1 MNSHG
6 VKRILV
12 AGALAILLLPY
23 GRSIAAETGEII
35 IHTGK
40 VDITHGVGG
49 AEPIDQLDISLTF
62 TNTEA
67 SEHGVCHSSDSP
79 ISGGLRLAVQ
89 QGACGTMSTAARVR
103 VPNFTRIAPRFFK
116 FEGVN
121 FLNVNIDALLRR
133 LPTPT
138 GTCGRFNLTMDALP
152 LDLSS
157 ITANPVALSIQL
169 PDGSTGCV
177 TVTNAIIE

>member
-1 MNSHG
+1 MNSHRA
-6 VKRILV
+6 KRILV
-12 AGALAILLLPY
+12 AGALAVLLLPY
-23 GRSIAAETGEII
+23 GRSIAAETGEIVV
-35 IHTGK
+35 HTGK

-67 SEHGVCHSSDSP
+67 SEHGVCHPSDNP
-79 ISGGLRLAVQ
+79 ITGGLRVALQ
-89 QGACGTMSTAARVR
+89 EGACGTISTAARVR
-103 VPNFTRIAPRFFK
+103 VPSFTRIAPGFFRF
-116 FEGVN
+116 EALN

-133 LPTPT
+133 LPTPK
-138 GTCGRFNLTMDALP
+138 GTCGRFNLTLDALP

-177 TVTNAIIE
+177 TVTNAIVE

>member
-1 MNSHG
+1 MNSRDATG
-6 VKRILV
+6 ILV
-12 AGALAILLLPY
+12 AGALAVLLLPY
-23 GRSIAAETGEII
+23 GRSMAAETGEVV
-35 IHTGK
+35 IHTGR

-49 AEPIDQLDISLTF
+49 VEPIDQLDISLTF

-67 SEHGVCHSSDSP
+67 SEGGVCHPSDNP
-79 ISGGLRLAVQ
+79 VTGGLRLAVQ
-89 QGACGTMSTAARVR
+89 EGACGSLSA
-103 VPNFTRIAPRFFK
+103 PTRLRIPKFIWIAPGFFK
-116 FEGVN
+116 FEGLN
-121 FLNVNIDALLRR
+121 FLNVSIDALLRR
-133 LPTPT
+133 LPKPT

-177 TVTNAIIE
+177 TVTNATIE

>member
-1 MNSHG
+1 MNSQRA
-6 VKRILV
+6 KRILV
-12 AGALAILLLPY
+12 IGALAFLLLPY

-35 IHTGK
+35 IHTGR

-49 AEPIDQLDISLTF
+49 SEPIDQLDVSLTF

-67 SEHGVCHSSDSP
+67 SEHGVCHRSDSP
-79 ISGGLRLAVQ
+79 VTGGLRLAVQ
-89 QGACGTMSTAARVR
+89 QGACGTTSTAARVR
-103 VPNFTRIAPRFFK
+103 VPNFTRIAPGFFK
-116 FEGVN
+116 FEGFN
-121 FLNVNIDALLRR
+121 FLNVNIDAVLRR

-138 GTCGRFNLTMDALP
+138 GTCSRFNLTMDALP

-157 ITANPVALSIQL
+157 ITTNPVALSIQL

-177 TVTNAIIE
+177 TVTNATFD